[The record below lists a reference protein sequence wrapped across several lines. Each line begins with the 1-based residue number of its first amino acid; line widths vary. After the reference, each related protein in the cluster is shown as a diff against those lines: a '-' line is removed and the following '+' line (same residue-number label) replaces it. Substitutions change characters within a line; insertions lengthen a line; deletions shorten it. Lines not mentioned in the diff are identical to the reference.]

1 MPVGTERLDNV
12 TTFDIALFRDF
23 HAGRYRISPELNLFN
38 ITNQNT
44 VTAINTSSGGELRA
58 NLQLPL
64 AADRPLRDP
73 RPLLSEAVR

>member
-23 HAGRYRISPELNLFN
+23 QAGRYRISPEFNLFN

-44 VTAINTSSGGELRA
+44 VTAINTSSGA
-58 NLQLPL
+58 NYGRVANYLS
-64 AADRPLRDP
+64 P
-73 RPLLSEAVR
+73 RIARFAIRVHF